1 MKGLIQVYTGDGKG
15 KTTACA
21 GAAIRAAGQGMKV
34 YFMQFQKGF
43 DSGEL
48 NILRKI
54 DNIVVNRICS
64 FKKFYYNMDEQEKYL
79 YAKEHMQALESA
91 IGMIANEPLRYDML
105 VLDEVLGAV
114 SIGVIEESLLINF
127 LKTKPDHMEILLSGR
142 DASVNIVNAADYVS
156 DIKCVKHPYNNS
168 ISARRGIE
176 Y

>member
-1 MKGLIQVYTGDGKG
+1 
-15 KTTACA
+15 
-21 GAAIRAAGQGMKV
+21 
-34 YFMQFQKGF
+34 
-43 DSGEL
+43 
-48 NILRKI
+48 
-54 DNIVVNRICS
+54 
-64 FKKFYYNMDEQEKYL
+64 
-79 YAKEHMQALESA
+79 
-91 IGMIANEPLRYDML
+91 MIANEPLRYDML

-114 SIGVIEESLLINF
+114 SIGVIEERLLINF

>member
-1 MKGLIQVYTGDGKG
+1 
-15 KTTACA
+15 
-21 GAAIRAAGQGMKV
+21 
-34 YFMQFQKGF
+34 
-43 DSGEL
+43 
-48 NILRKI
+48 
-54 DNIVVNRICS
+54 
-64 FKKFYYNMDEQEKYL
+64 MDEQEKTL

-91 IGMIANEPLRYDML
+91 IGMIVNEPLRYDML

>member
-1 MKGLIQVYTGDGKG
+1 
-15 KTTACA
+15 
-21 GAAIRAAGQGMKV
+21 
-34 YFMQFQKGF
+34 
-43 DSGEL
+43 
-48 NILRKI
+48 
-54 DNIVVNRICS
+54 
-64 FKKFYYNMDEQEKYL
+64 
-79 YAKEHMQALESA
+79 MQALESA

>member
-1 MKGLIQVYTGDGKG
+1 M
-15 KTTACA
+15 C
-21 GAAIRAAGQGMKV
+21 IRDR
-34 YFMQFQKGF
+34 FQKGF

-64 FKKFYYNMDEQEKYL
+64 FKKFYYYMDEQEKSL

-114 SIGVIEESLLINF
+114 SIGVIEERLLIKF
-127 LKTKPDHMEILLSGR
+127 IKTNPDDIVFYYIL
-142 DASVNIVNAADYVS
+142 
-156 DIKCVKHPYNNS
+156 
-168 ISARRGIE
+168 
-176 Y
+176 